1 MRGTAWLARGNGA
14 VNFAVLLE
22 AQNLALFGTG
32 IVTTLTLLFASLA
45 VGASLALVFALLLT
59 GPWAAA
65 RWLVGAYTYV
75 IRGTPL
81 LIQVYLIYYGLGQLE
96 WIQAR
101 WDSVWPWTHF
111 KDPFFCALLAFALN
125 TAAYTAEM
133 LAGAIRETNA
143 GEIEA
148 AQAMGMR
155 PVKVM
160 SRIVLPSALRR
171 TLPAYSNEVVM
182 MLHATSL
189 ASAVPSL
196 VDVTGAASSIYAQYF
211 LPFEAYLAAAAIYL
225 VASFCLIGLFKLIER
240 RVLRFLAPQA
250 G

>member
-1 MRGTAWLARGNGA
+1 MNWA
-14 VNFAVLLE
+14 VIFE
-22 AQNLALFGTG
+22 PQNLALFGTG
-32 IVTTLTLLFASLA
+32 ILTTLGLLFSSLA
-45 VGASLALVFALLLT
+45 VGAVLALLFALLLT
-59 GPWAAA
+59 GPWAPA

-101 WDSVWPWTHF
+101 WNDVWPWTHF
-111 KDPFFCALLAFALN
+111 KEPFFCALLAFSLN
-125 TAAYTAEM
+125 TAGYTAEM

-148 AQAMGMR
+148 AQSFGMNR
-155 PVKVM
+155 FQLMLRV
-160 SRIVLPSALRR
+160 VLPSAMRR

-182 MLHATSL
+182 MLQSTSL

-196 VDVTGAASSIYAQYF
+196 MDVTGAASRIYSDYY
-211 LPFEAYLAAAAIYL
+211 LPFEAYLAAAGIYL
-225 VASFCLIGLFKLIER
+225 LASFCLIGLFKYAESRL
-240 RVLRFLAPQA
+240 LAYLAPRKH
-250 G
+250 

>member
-1 MRGTAWLARGNGA
+1 MNWA
-14 VNFAVLLE
+14 VIFE
-22 AQNLALFGTG
+22 PQNLALFGTG
-32 IVTTLTLLFASLA
+32 IVTTLSLLLSSLA
-45 VGASLALVFALLLT
+45 VGAVLALIFALALT
-59 GPWAAA
+59 GPWAPL
-65 RWLVGAYTYV
+65 RWIVGAYTYV

-101 WDSVWPWTHF
+101 WDTVWPWTHF
-111 KDPFFCALLAFALN
+111 KEPFFCALLAFSLN
-125 TAAYTAEM
+125 TAGYTAEM

-148 AQAMGMR
+148 AQSFGMSR
-155 PVKVM
+155 FQLM
-160 SRIVLPSALRR
+160 LRIVLPSALRR

-182 MLHATSL
+182 MLQSTSL

-196 VDVTGAASSIYAQYF
+196 MDVTGAASRIYSDYY

-225 VASFCLIGLFKLIER
+225 IASFCLIGIFKWSEGHL
-240 RVLRFLAPQA
+240 LAYLAPRKH
-250 G
+250 